1 MGRINVRTTTG
12 DEVMIDEALLA
23 QLRTNLAGQVLGRG
37 DRGYQEAREV
47 FNGMI
52 NRHPSLIVR
61 CTGVADVLQA
71 VRFARSS
78 NLLVSVRGGGH
89 NVAGNAVCEGGIM
102 IDLSPMTSVRVDP
115 LRRTARAAG
124 GAPWR
129 TLDRETQSFRLA
141 TTGGLISTTGIAG
154 LTLGGGLGW
163 LARLHGLTCDNLLSA
178 DIVTAEGEFLTA
190 SSTEHADLFWGLRGG
205 GGNFGI
211 VTSFEYRLH
220 PVSSVVGGLLIHP
233 LERAKE
239 VLRFFREVSLDAPD
253 TLTCYAG
260 LLALPD
266 GTRVVAFVVGFLGP
280 EDEAESALRSLRS
293 FGPPNADMI
302 RPMLYC
308 ELQQMLDASY
318 PSGLHHYWKSSFLA
332 NLSDEAVDTLVAHF
346 LKAPS
351 PQCHVI
357 IEQLGGAI
365 RQVARGETAFYHR
378 DMPHDLLILGVWTK
392 PDEKESCVNWARELW
407 HAMQPFCGEG
417 AYVNYLG
424 QAGEEGAARVKSAY
438 AGNYPRLMA
447 LKQKYDPTNFF
458 RLNQNI
464 QPGTRTL
471 GSERLDS

>member
-1 MGRINVRTTTG
+1 MGQIDVRMTTG
-12 DEVMIDEALLA
+12 DKVIIEEALLG
-23 QLRTNLAGQVLGRG
+23 QLRTNLAGQVLVRG
-37 DRGYQEAREV
+37 DRGYDESRAV

-52 NRHPSLIVR
+52 DRRPSLIVR
-61 CTGVADVLQA
+61 CNSVTDVLQA
-71 VRFARSS
+71 VRFARAS

-102 IDLSPMTSVRVDP
+102 IDLSPMTGVRVDP
-115 LRRTARAAG
+115 LRRTARAEG
-124 GAPWR
+124 GIAWKA
-129 TLDRETQSFRLA
+129 LDRETQSFRLA
-141 TTGGLISTTGIAG
+141 TTGGVVSTTGIAG
-154 LTLGGGLGW
+154 LTLGGGIGW

-178 DIVTAEGEFLTA
+178 DVVTAEGKFLTA

-239 VLRFFREVSLDAPD
+239 VLRFFSEFSLDAPD
-253 TLTCYAG
+253 ALTCYAG
-260 LLALPD
+260 LLTLPD
-266 GTRVVAFVVGFLGP
+266 GTRVVAFVVGYLGP
-280 EDEAESALRSLRS
+280 EDQAGRALGSLRE
-293 FGPPNADMI
+293 FGPPVADMI
-302 RPMLYC
+302 RPMLYS

-318 PSGLHHYWKSSFLA
+318 PPGLYHYWKSSFLA

-365 RQVARGETAFYHR
+365 RRVARDETAFYHR
-378 DMPHDLLILGVWTK
+378 DMLHDLLILGVWTK
-392 PDEKESCVNWARELW
+392 PDEKEPCVNWARKLW
-407 HAMQPFCGEG
+407 HAAQPFCGEG

-424 QAGEEGAARVKSAY
+424 QEAEESAARVKAAY
-438 AGNYPRLMA
+438 ASNYPRLKA
-447 LKQKYDPTNFF
+447 LKQKYDPTNYF

-464 QPGTRTL
+464 QPGP
-471 GSERLDS
+471 